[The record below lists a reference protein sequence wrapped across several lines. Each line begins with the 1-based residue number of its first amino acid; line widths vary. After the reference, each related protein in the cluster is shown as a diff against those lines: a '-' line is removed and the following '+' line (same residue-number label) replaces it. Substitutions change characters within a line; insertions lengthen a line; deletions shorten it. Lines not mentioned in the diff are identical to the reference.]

1 MISGLLCLM
10 VRFVEGV
17 DAFEKRVHGGGE
29 LRCGGKDKVE
39 K

>member
-1 MISGLLCLM
+1 MGW
-10 VRFVEGV
+10 FAEEV
-17 DAFEKRVHGGGE
+17 DGFEECAHGGGE